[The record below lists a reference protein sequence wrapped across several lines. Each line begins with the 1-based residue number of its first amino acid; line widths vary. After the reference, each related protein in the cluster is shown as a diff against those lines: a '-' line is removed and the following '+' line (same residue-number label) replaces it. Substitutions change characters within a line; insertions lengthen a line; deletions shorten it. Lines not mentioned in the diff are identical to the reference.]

1 MNIAKALIS
10 KLEKLANL
18 ELNEEERDRIQSDLN
33 NMLAMVQKIEELDTE
48 GVQPL
53 THMTSEVNQFRAD
66 EVQGQLSRE
75 DALKNAP
82 EQDGTYIKVP
92 KVI

>member
-1 MNIAKALIS
+1 MNVDKALIS

-18 ELNEEERDRIQSDLN
+18 ELSTVEKERIQADLN

-48 GVQPL
+48 GVEPL
-53 THMTSEVNQFRAD
+53 THMTSEVNQFRVD
-66 EVQGQLSRE
+66 EVQGQLSRA

>member
-1 MNIAKALIS
+1 MNIDKALIS

>member
-1 MNIAKALIS
+1 MNIDKALIS

-18 ELNEEERDRIQSDLN
+18 ELNSVERDHIQADLN
-33 NMLAMVQKIEELDTE
+33 NMLAMVQKIEELDTD
-48 GVQPL
+48 GVVPL

-82 EQDGTYIKVP
+82 EQDGTYIMVP